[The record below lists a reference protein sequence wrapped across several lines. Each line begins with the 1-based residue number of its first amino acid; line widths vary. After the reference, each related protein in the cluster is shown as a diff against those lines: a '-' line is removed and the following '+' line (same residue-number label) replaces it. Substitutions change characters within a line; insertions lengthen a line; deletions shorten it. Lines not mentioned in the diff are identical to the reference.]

1 MRLPHLNAS
10 LLVTMLLWG
19 FNFVAMKLMLREMTP
34 ATAALGRWILMYAI
48 LVLLCKRY
56 GVPFW
61 PERSP
66 RGTRIWIQGFLAM
79 GAYMVLFTLG
89 MKEATA
95 AEGAIIL
102 GCSPVFTLLLA
113 AAVGQERFNLGI
125 LGATLLAFAGVALVV
140 GGAAHDTNAQ
150 IVSHLLLL
158 ASAAVWAVATIVSR
172 PLVADADPL
181 AMLTQTMPGG
191 LIALLPFGALDLVR
205 TPWSE
210 LTPTAWGSL
219 LYFSLLAGVGG
230 FLLFY
235 HGVKQVGA
243 PGAMLYQYL
252 VSPLA
257 LLSSMVVLGVGMT
270 PIQLV
275 GLVVVLSGVMLANML
290 RMRLVSAPSVVE

>member
-19 FNFVAMKLMLREMTP
+19 FNFVAMKLMLQEISP
-34 ATAALGRWILMYAI
+34 ATAALGRWFLMYSVLA
-48 LVLLCKRY
+48 LLCRKY
-56 GVPFW
+56 GLPIL

-125 LGATLLAFAGVALVV
+125 LGATLLAFSGVGLVV
-140 GGAAHDTNAQ
+140 LGADHSTSAQ
-150 IVSHLLLL
+150 MVSHLLLL

-191 LIALLPFGALDLVR
+191 LIALLPFGALDLFR
-205 TPWSE
+205 TPWTSLS
-210 LTPTAWGSL
+210 LTTWGSL
-219 LYFSLLAGVGG
+219 FYFSVIAGVAG

-235 HGVKQVGA
+235 RGVKQVGA

-257 LLSSMVVLGVGMT
+257 LISSVVVLGVGLR
-270 PIQLV
+270 PIQLG
-275 GLVVVLSGVMLANML
+275 GLVVVLTGVMLANTL
-290 RMRLVSAPSVVE
+290 RMRLIASQTVVE

>member
-140 GGAAHDTNAQ
+140 GDRKSTRLNS
-150 IVSHLLLL
+150 SH
-158 ASAAVWAVATIVSR
+158 
-172 PLVADADPL
+172 
-181 AMLTQTMPGG
+181 
-191 LIALLPFGALDLVR
+191 
-205 TPWSE
+205 
-210 LTPTAWGSL
+210 
-219 LYFSLLAGVGG
+219 
-230 FLLFY
+230 
-235 HGVKQVGA
+235 
-243 PGAMLYQYL
+243 
-252 VSPLA
+252 
-257 LLSSMVVLGVGMT
+257 
-270 PIQLV
+270 
-275 GLVVVLSGVMLANML
+275 
-290 RMRLVSAPSVVE
+290 

>member
-1 MRLPHLNAS
+1 
-10 LLVTMLLWG
+10 MLLWG

-48 LVLLCKRY
+48 LVLLCQRY
-56 GVPFW
+56 GLPFW
-61 PERSP
+61 PERGE
-66 RGTRIWIQGFLAM
+66 RGRRIWIQGFLAM

-89 MKEATA
+89 MKEATP

-113 AAVGQERFNLGI
+113 AAVGQERFNLPI
-125 LGATLLAFAGVALVV
+125 LGATLIAFAGVALVV
-140 GGAAHDTNAQ
+140 GGADHSSKAQ
-150 IVSHLLLL
+150 IFSHLLLL

-191 LIALLPFGALDLVR
+191 LLAMLPFGALDLVR
-205 TPWSE
+205 TPWAD

-257 LLSSMVVLGVGMT
+257 LLSSVAVLGVGMR

-275 GLVVVLSGVMLANML
+275 GLVVVLSGVMLANTL
-290 RMRLVSAPSVVE
+290 RMRLVSTPSVVE

>member
-19 FNFVAMKLMLREMTP
+19 FNFVAMKLMLLEITP
-34 ATAALGRWILMYAI
+34 ATAALGRWFLMYGVLA
-48 LVLLCKRY
+48 LLCRKY
-56 GVPFW
+56 GLPIV
-61 PERSP
+61 PERSK
-66 RGTRIWIQGFLAM
+66 RGARLWIQGFLAM
-79 GAYMVLFTLG
+79 GLYMVLFTLG
-89 MKEATA
+89 MRDATP

-113 AAVGQERFNLGI
+113 AAVGQERFNLPI
-125 LGATLLAFAGVALVV
+125 LGATLIAFAGVALVV
-140 GGAAHDTNAQ
+140 GGADHSSKAQ

-158 ASAAVWAVATIVSR
+158 ASAGLWAVSTIVSR

-181 AMLTQTMPGG
+181 AMLTQSMPGG
-191 LIALLPFGALDLVR
+191 FLALLPFGALDLVR
-205 TPWSE
+205 TPWAS
-210 LTPTAWGSL
+210 LSWTTWGSL
-219 LYFSLLAGVGG
+219 LYFSLIAGVAG

-235 HGVKQVGA
+235 KGVKQVGA

-257 LLSSMVVLGVGMT
+257 LLSSVAVLHIGMK

-275 GLVVVLSGVMLANML
+275 GLVVVLSGVMLANTL
-290 RMRLVSAPSVVE
+290 RMRLIASQTVVE